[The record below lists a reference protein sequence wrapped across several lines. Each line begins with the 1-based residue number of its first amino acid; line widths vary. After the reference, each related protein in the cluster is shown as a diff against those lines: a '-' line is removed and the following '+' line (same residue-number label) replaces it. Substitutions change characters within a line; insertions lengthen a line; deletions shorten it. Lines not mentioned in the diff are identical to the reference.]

1 MYNTPLG
8 VRVLKGCERRLFAEA
23 LAMLI
28 DTVIIEDEPLA
39 SGAFESLQRN
49 QKVFVLH
56 TVGRALLCEDEP
68 PPKLTAPIEAAV
80 AAVFGCV
87 RSMVAMELSGELAD
101 GDYDTSGSPSW
112 REMVAGACRENAISD
127 EPIDVEDDDPDE
139 WDVLLECLEDCV
151 LWDEDWAMEEQLDL
165 DPDAAGRVKSFLGI
179 EPDYF
184 VAIQPDPSDAEAET
198 LIAELRSLTRVAGQ
212 E

>member
-8 VRVLKGCERRLFAEA
+8 VRVLKGCERRLFVEA

-56 TVGRALLCEDEP
+56 RVGRALLCEDEP

-87 RSMVAMELSGELAD
+87 RSMVAMELSGELAA
-101 GDYDTSGSPSW
+101 GDTAGTPSW
-112 REMVAGACRENAISD
+112 RQMVAGACRENSISD
-127 EPIDVEDDDPDE
+127 EPIDVEDDDADE
-139 WDVLLECLEDCV
+139 WDILLECLEDCV
-151 LWDEDWAMEEQLDL
+151 LWDEDWAMEEHLDV
-165 DPDAAGRVKSFLGI
+165 DPDAADRVKRFLGI

-198 LIAELRSLTRVAGQ
+198 LIAALRSLTRVAGWV
-212 E
+212 